1 MTYQGL
7 GRGKHLSMLIHEI
20 MLHFLNGKINQIFGH
35 FGDRENLKITVK
47 LWRRNGDLQCVM
59 EKT

>member
-1 MTYQGL
+1 
-7 GRGKHLSMLIHEI
+7 MLIHEI

-47 LWRRNGDLQCVM
+47 LWRCNGDLQCVM